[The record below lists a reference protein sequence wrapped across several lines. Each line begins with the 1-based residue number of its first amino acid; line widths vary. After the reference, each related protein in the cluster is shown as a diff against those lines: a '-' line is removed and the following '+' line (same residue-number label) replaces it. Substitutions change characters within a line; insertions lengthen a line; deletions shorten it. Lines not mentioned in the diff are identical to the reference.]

1 MHLTIQDQ
9 WPDGGCGK
17 GNDNKSHGSDDPHH
31 ADAQYHFQ
39 GFLASV
45 KPGHEDLAPSV
56 QLGGEEDETPKRLAD
71 CKGYFIL
78 WPKGLLRV
86 EPAAVMTTPTT
97 THPQEGMN
105 TTTPPPQLL
114 APPVWLVRAASD
126 ARKAV
131 QAEWIVISPPCSN
144 KQWMM
149 TWTRMVTLC
158 NSSTSPSLIRK

>member
-9 WPDGGCGK
+9 WPNGGCGK

-39 GFLASV
+39 GFRGQCQTGPRGFGSSGTTRGRGRRD
-45 KPGHEDLAPSV
+45 P
-56 QLGGEEDETPKRLAD
+56 TKRLAD

-78 WPKGLLRV
+78 WLKGLLRV
-86 EPAAVMTTPTT
+86 ESAAVMTTPMT

-114 APPVWLVRAASD
+114 APPVMLGESGERREERGSSRVDRDFSP
-126 ARKAV
+126 V
-131 QAEWIVISPPCSN
+131 LQQA
-144 KQWMM
+144 MDD
-149 TWTRMVTLC
+149 
-158 NSSTSPSLIRK
+158 